1 MRKRIIRRAAQGPPC
16 SVNGWSIVTNRRVIF
31 TPFPSAAASSRL
43 WVLAVTLIYAPAI
56 NAAGQ
61 QASSSHW
68 AYLPMTHPAPPSV
81 KQESLVRTNLDR
93 FIQHALE
100 ARKLSIGP
108 EADRHTLIRRVSLDL
123 TGLPPSPEELETFLA
138 DSSNAAYEKMV
149 DRYLASPHYG
159 VRWGKYWLDAAGY
172 ADSNG
177 YFHADS
183 DRPIAYRYRDYVIQ
197 ALNVDKPYDQFVTE
211 QLAGDEL
218 VGYVLGG
225 DVTPDIIEP
234 LIATH
239 FLRNAPDG
247 TGESD
252 GNPQERQRDRYAVIE
267 STLQITMSSLMGITI
282 QCARCHAHKFEPIQH
297 DEYYELQAIFTGG
310 YTPSPDHWRK
320 PNERVVQVG
329 TVAERTEHARTT
341 SRIDQQLKTLRET
354 LESVAAPARK
364 QLIEIRLAGLDA
376 DQRAKV
382 IEAWTKSEKER
393 SDEQKALLKTHEK
406 AIQISDEDLANTF
419 GEYAGVRDHL
429 KTAINDLEKQ
439 RPAPLMEIACLAET
453 DVDPPPHH
461 LLIRGVHEQPGDPVQ
476 PGVPAALCASTHPY
490 TTMAKTTQSEHPKT
504 TGRRLAFARWL
515 TAPDHPLFARV
526 MANRIWQHHFGAG
539 IVRTPDN
546 FGMSGSPPTHPEL
559 LDHLAT
565 EFANAAFSIKAMH
578 RLILRSAVYRQTGE
592 IHPAAQ
598 QIDPDNTL
606 LWRYPVR
613 RLDAEAIRDAMLDVA
628 GELDERFEGPYVP
641 TNREGDGA
649 VVVDENRDGAKRRSI
664 YLQQRRTQ
672 TLTMLELFDSP
683 SIVTNCTERVRS
695 TVPLQSLELLNSR
708 FSVARADA
716 FAARVQ
722 HQAGQDTDARI
733 LRAFLLAYAR
743 APSPAERTAALDFL
757 QTQKKL
763 YESTETPDQAAWR
776 DLCQMILAANAF
788 LYVN

>member
-1 MRKRIIRRAAQGPPC
+1 
-16 SVNGWSIVTNRRVIF
+16 
-31 TPFPSAAASSRL
+31 
-43 WVLAVTLIYAPAI
+43 
-56 NAAGQ
+56 
-61 QASSSHW
+61 
-68 AYLPMTHPAPPSV
+68 
-81 KQESLVRTNLDR
+81 
-93 FIQHALE
+93 
-100 ARKLSIGP
+100 
-108 EADRHTLIRRVSLDL
+108 
-123 TGLPPSPEELETFLA
+123 
-138 DSSNAAYEKMV
+138 
-149 DRYLASPHYG
+149 
-159 VRWGKYWLDAAGY
+159 
-172 ADSNG
+172 
-177 YFHADS
+177 
-183 DRPIAYRYRDYVIQ
+183 
-197 ALNVDKPYDQFVTE
+197 
-211 QLAGDEL
+211 
-218 VGYVLGG
+218 
-225 DVTPDIIEP
+225 
-234 LIATH
+234 
-239 FLRNAPDG
+239 
-247 TGESD
+247 
-252 GNPQERQRDRYAVIE
+252 
-267 STLQITMSSLMGITI
+267 
-282 QCARCHAHKFEPIQH
+282 
-297 DEYYELQAIFTGG
+297 
-310 YTPSPDHWRK
+310 
-320 PNERVVQVG
+320 
-329 TVAERTEHARTT
+329 
-341 SRIDQQLKTLRET
+341 
-354 LESVAAPARK
+354 
-364 QLIEIRLAGLDA
+364 
-376 DQRAKV
+376 
-382 IEAWTKSEKER
+382 
-393 SDEQKALLKTHEK
+393 
-406 AIQISDEDLANTF
+406 
-419 GEYAGVRDHL
+419 
-429 KTAINDLEKQ
+429 
-439 RPAPLMEIACLAET
+439 
-453 DVDPPPHH
+453 
-461 LLIRGVHEQPGDPVQ
+461 
-476 PGVPAALCASTHPY
+476 
-490 TTMAKTTQSEHPKT
+490 MAKTTQSEHPKT